1 MYLFPKDPK
10 FRTIWVRNL
19 RRDGF
24 AVTDYSKLC
33 AKHITPDQFKIHPAE
48 WCGYKKLDLRP
59 DAIPIL
65 FDIHVRCRLPVKSK
79 KNPRTWTAYSTY
91 FKRRTIEVRTLSI
104 KHQNTDF
111 ISQNIIICVV
121 GRIFVNVILKYEFIE
136 NLAYT

>member
-48 WCGYKKLDLRP
+48 WCGYKKLDLRQ

-79 KNPRTWTAYSTY
+79 KNLRT
-91 FKRRTIEVRTLSI
+91 
-104 KHQNTDF
+104 
-111 ISQNIIICVV
+111 
-121 GRIFVNVILKYEFIE
+121 
-136 NLAYT
+136 